1 MAHHNHPGVH
11 HHHSHDH
18 SHDHSHHHHHHA
30 PPTGKIFV
38 IGISLN
44 LLFVAMEFFY
54 GLKVNSLALIAD
66 AGHNLSDVAGLLLA
80 WAAMAISLKSPTL
93 KQSYGFKK
101 ASILAALGNSLFL
114 LIAMGTLIWEAA
126 DRFRSPTMAEG
137 MTMIVVA
144 GIGIFVNG
152 FTALMFAKSRHQDLN
167 MKAAYFH
174 MLTDAFVSFGV
185 VVAGLLTLKFQW
197 LWLDPVISLLIAFV
211 IILGTWKIFR
221 QSLNLAFDG
230 VPDNIDVNEVKN
242 FLKSKTGV
250 QEVYDLHIWA
260 LGTTEVAMTAHL
272 HLPKGSPGDQF
283 LKQVSEELKLKF
295 HIQHSTLQIIQ
306 DPSVNNY
313 CN

>member
-1 MAHHNHPGVH
+1 MAHHNHPGD

-18 SHDHSHHHHHHA
+18 SHDHSHHHHHHV

-44 LLFVAMEFFY
+44 LFFVAMEFFY

-126 DRFRSPTMAEG
+126 DRFRSPAMAEG

-144 GIGIFVNG
+144 GI
-152 FTALMFAKSRHQDLN
+152 
-167 MKAAYFH
+167 
-174 MLTDAFVSFGV
+174 
-185 VVAGLLTLKFQW
+185 W
-197 LWLDPVISLLIAFV
+197 
-211 IILGTWKIFR
+211 
-221 QSLNLAFDG
+221 
-230 VPDNIDVNEVKN
+230 N
-242 FLKSKTGV
+242 F
-250 QEVYDLHIWA
+250 
-260 LGTTEVAMTAHL
+260 
-272 HLPKGSPGDQF
+272 
-283 LKQVSEELKLKF
+283 
-295 HIQHSTLQIIQ
+295 
-306 DPSVNNY
+306 
-313 CN
+313 C